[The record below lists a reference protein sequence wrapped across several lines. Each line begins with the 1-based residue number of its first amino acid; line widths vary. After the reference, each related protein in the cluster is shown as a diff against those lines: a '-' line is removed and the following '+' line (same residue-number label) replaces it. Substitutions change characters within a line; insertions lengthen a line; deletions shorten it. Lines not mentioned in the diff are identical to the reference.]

1 MPQFLVRPLKS
12 VFNKISRLGLGQVFS
27 YEFYKVFEEHLF
39 YRTPPCDC
47 FWFGKSSLEVT
58 GSNQGI
64 TVLIEI
70 IIHLYKALVK
80 VFHNSVKD

>member
-1 MPQFLVRPLKS
+1 MPRFLVRPLKS
-12 VFNKISRLGLGQVFS
+12 VFNKISRLVLGLVFS
-27 YEFYKVFEEHLF
+27 YEFCKVFEEH
-39 YRTPPCDC
+39 PCDC
-47 FWFGKSSLEVT
+47 FWFGKSSLQLT

-70 IIHLYKALVK
+70 IIHLCKALVK